1 MKIKIAPQQCGI
13 VQLFDTVAREIGYR
27 NTSELNYDC
36 RKINVAKNIQDM
48 FYEFYTQLVR
58 KADSKMPDS
67 DIQVG
72 ITMTLAMSGPKVDE
86 TLADNEVEIFEGFIC

>member
-13 VQLFDTVAREIGYR
+13 VQLYDRVARQIGYK
-27 NTSELNYDC
+27 NTHELNYDC

-48 FYEFYTQLVR
+48 FYEYYTKLVR
-58 KADSKMPDS
+58 NADSKTPDS
-67 DIQVG
+67 DIQIG

-86 TLADNEVEIFEGFIC
+86 TLEDNEVEIFEGFIC